1 MGALVEKT
9 KHKKIVEQHLK
20 ENQTTTIWFIHPKT
34 NDEPAKIL
42 TLNRMSMP
50 RKVPVLLQV
59 KENVQYAKDCQ
70 NRQECLKAIRLI
82 LDGEATNEQL
92 HYFHDHLDY
101 CMPCIENYNLEVTI
115 RQLLCDRLERKA
127 VSPDVINSIRS
138 KITEIA

>member
-1 MGALVEKT
+1 LLKKQST
-9 KHKKIVEQHLK
+9 KYRCELHPKKA
-20 ENQTTTIWFIHPKT
+20 QTTTIWFIHPKT
-34 NDEPAKIL
+34 HDEPAKIL
-42 TLNRMSMP
+42 TPNRMSMP

-59 KENVQYAKDCQ
+59 KENVQYARDCQ

-82 LDGEATNEQL
+82 LDGEATTEQL

-101 CMPCIENYNLEVTI
+101 CRPCIENYNLEVTI

-127 VSPDVINSIRS
+127 VSADVINSIRN

>member
-1 MGALVEKT
+1 
-9 KHKKIVEQHLK
+9 
-20 ENQTTTIWFIHPKT
+20 
-34 NDEPAKIL
+34 
-42 TLNRMSMP
+42 MSMP

-59 KENVQYAKDCQ
+59 KENVQYAKDCK

-82 LDGEATNEQL
+82 LDGEATTEQL

-127 VSPDVINSIRS
+127 VSADVINSIRA
-138 KITEIA
+138 KITEMV

>member
-1 MGALVEKT
+1 
-9 KHKKIVEQHLK
+9 
-20 ENQTTTIWFIHPKT
+20 
-34 NDEPAKIL
+34 
-42 TLNRMSMP
+42 MSMP

-82 LDGEATNEQL
+82 LDGEATHEQL

-101 CMPCIENYNLEVTI
+101 CRPCIENYNLEVTI

-127 VSPDVINSIRS
+127 VSTDVINSIRS